1 MCVFVCAFDECT
13 NFFYI
18 LSLTEE
24 CMRACVPR
32 AAAAEESSTRT
43 RRRRRR
49 RSRLLFFETT
59 PNNTRGPP
67 GGEKKKATKIHSVVC
82 WSRRHHHRLTSENN
96 FEVTSSSKRVA
107 LSVGARA
114 KPFSSSKDDDD
125 DDDMKETR
133 GGGTNRGIGIDY
145 GRVGVAFAFPA
156 LAGMLFGVD
165 IGLSS
170 GALES
175 IKTSA
180 SDFFSLNA
188 SQSGQVVSASLFG
201 ALTASAIAAA
211 GTGEKLGSRKEIALA
226 GLLYLIGGTMEAN
239 ARSVD
244 FLIAAKAI
252 YGLGIGFA
260 MHGAPV
266 YIAET
271 APSSLRG
278 TLISLKEAAI
288 VFGILCGYFC
298 ASQYVGEDG
307 GWRTMFLTS
316 VPLAVVTLVGA
327 GFILPDSPRWL
338 ASKNMDSFPA
348 LKKLRGPN
356 VSEVELMNELDEI
369 NMFADVR
376 RKEEMGKPRSP
387 FAILDKKYAKALY
400 VGLSV
405 VLFQQFTG
413 QPSVL
418 YYATQTFEAA
428 GWSTQGAS
436 NIAVVVGVFKLIMT
450 GIAVWKVDSLGRR
463 PLLLGGVSAI
473 TLSLMVLAL
482 ASPDFAGSGVGVAAL
497 SETQARFSVA
507 AIFLYVGA
515 YQVSFGPIAW
525 LLVGEVFPT
534 KVRSQAVGIAT
545 LLNFGSNFIVSLNL
559 PYAIEQIGIKST
571 YFGFASI
578 GILSVASIYF
588 SVVETKGKTLE
599 EIEDAYTITN
609 ETKIED
615 R

>member
-1 MCVFVCAFDECT
+1 MHLSSSSSRALLLTTTTTTTTEKSVGKSPSALASSSSSSSVFA
-13 NFFYI
+13 
-18 LSLTEE
+18 
-24 CMRACVPR
+24 
-32 AAAAEESSTRT
+32 
-43 RRRRRR
+43 R
-49 RSRLLFFETT
+49 RSCVRERRYIQPHRGESFSFCSSVLLTIEKSEGKRL
-59 PNNTRGPP
+59 
-67 GGEKKKATKIHSVVC
+67 KS
-82 WSRRHHHRLTSENN
+82 TSLERS
-96 FEVTSSSKRVA
+96 TLLRASSSG
-107 LSVGARA
+107 VGRGRA
-114 KPFSSSKDDDD
+114 SAVRTKASSSSEKNEKMMKKDT
-125 DDDMKETR
+125 K
-133 GGGTNRGIGIDY
+133 IDY

-156 LAGMLFGVD
+156 LAGLLFGLD
-165 IGLSS
+165 IGISS

-175 IKTSA
+175 IKSSST
-180 SDFFSLNA
+180 DFFSLTA

-201 ALTASAIAAA
+201 ALTASAVAAA
-211 GTGEKLGSRKEIALA
+211 GAGEKLGSRKEIALA

-239 ARSVD
+239 AHSVD
-244 FLIAAKAI
+244 FLIVAKAV

-307 GWRTMFLTS
+307 GWRTMFLSS
-316 VPLAVVTLVGA
+316 VPLALLTLVGA

-338 ASKNMDSFPA
+338 ASKNTDSFPA

-356 VSEVELMNELDEI
+356 VSEMELMNELYEI

-376 RKEEMGKPRSP
+376 RKEEMGKAKSP

-405 VLFQQFTG
+405 VLFQQLTG

-436 NIAVVVGVFKLIMT
+436 NIAVVVGVFKLFMT

-463 PLLLGGVSAI
+463 PLLLGGVSVI

-482 ASPDFAGSGVGVAAL
+482 ASPDFAGPGVEAAAL
-497 SETQARFSVA
+497 SETQARISVA

-578 GILSVASIYF
+578 GVLSVASIYF

-599 EIEDAYTITN
+599 EIEDAYTVTA
-609 ETKIED
+609 TKVEED
-615 R
+615 P

>member
-1 MCVFVCAFDECT
+1 MHLSSSSSRALLLTTTTTTTTEKSVGKSPSALASSSSSSSVFA
-13 NFFYI
+13 
-18 LSLTEE
+18 
-24 CMRACVPR
+24 
-32 AAAAEESSTRT
+32 
-43 RRRRRR
+43 R
-49 RSRLLFFETT
+49 RSCVRQRRYIHQ
-59 PNNTRGPP
+59 PHRG
-67 GGEKKKATKIHSVVC
+67 ESFSFC
-82 WSRRHHHRLTSENN
+82 
-96 FEVTSSSKRVA
+96 SSSVLLTIEKSEGKR
-107 LSVGARA
+107 LKSTSLGRSTLRA
-114 KPFSSSKDDDD
+114 SSSGVGRGRASAVRTKASSSSSSEKNEKMMKKDA
-125 DDDMKETR
+125 KV
-133 GGGTNRGIGIDY
+133 DY

-156 LAGMLFGVD
+156 LAGLLFGLD
-165 IGLSS
+165 IGISS

-175 IKTSA
+175 IKSSST
-180 SDFFSLNA
+180 DFFSLTA

-201 ALTASAIAAA
+201 ALTASAVAAA
-211 GTGEKLGSRKEIALA
+211 GAGEKLGSRKEIALA

-239 ARSVD
+239 AHSVD
-244 FLIAAKAI
+244 FLIVAKAV

-307 GWRTMFLTS
+307 GWRTMFLSS
-316 VPLAVVTLVGA
+316 VPLALLTLVGA

-338 ASKNMDSFPA
+338 ASKNTDSFPA

-356 VSEVELMNELDEI
+356 VSEMELMNELDEI

-376 RKEEMGKPRSP
+376 RKEEMGKAKSP

-405 VLFQQFTG
+405 VLFQQLTG

-436 NIAVVVGVFKLIMT
+436 NIAVVVGVFKLFMT

-463 PLLLGGVSAI
+463 PLLLGGVSVI

-482 ASPDFAGSGVGVAAL
+482 ASPDFAGPGVEAVAL
-497 SETQARFSVA
+497 SETQARISVA

-578 GILSVASIYF
+578 GVLSVASIYF

-599 EIEDAYTITN
+599 EIEDAYTVTA
-609 ETKIED
+609 TKVD
-615 R
+615 DP

>member
-1 MCVFVCAFDECT
+1 MH
-13 NFFYI
+13 
-18 LSLTEE
+18 LSSSSSRALLLTTTTTTTTTTEKS
-24 CMRACVPR
+24 VGKSP
-32 AAAAEESSTRT
+32 SSALA
-43 RRRRRR
+43 
-49 RSRLLFFETT
+49 S
-59 PNNTRGPP
+59 
-67 GGEKKKATKIHSVVC
+67 S
-82 WSRRHHHRLTSENN
+82 SSSS
-96 FEVTSSSKRVA
+96 TSSST
-107 LSVGARA
+107 
-114 KPFSSSKDDDD
+114 SSSSVFARRNRARQRRYIQPPRRGESFRWCCSSSSSSVLLTIEKSEGKGLKSTSSERITLRASSFGVGRGRASAVRTKASSSPEKKEK
-125 DDDMKETR
+125 MKNDTK
-133 GGGTNRGIGIDY
+133 IDY

-156 LAGMLFGVD
+156 LAGLLFGLD
-165 IGLSS
+165 IGISS

-175 IKTSA
+175 IKSSST
-180 SDFFSLNA
+180 DFFSLTA

-201 ALTASAIAAA
+201 ALTASAVAAA
-211 GTGEKLGSRKEIALA
+211 GAGEKLGSRKEIALA

-239 ARSVD
+239 AHSVD
-244 FLIAAKAI
+244 FLIVAKAV

-307 GWRTMFLTS
+307 GWRTMFLSS
-316 VPLAVVTLVGA
+316 VPLALLTLVGA

-338 ASKNMDSFPA
+338 ASKNTDSFPA

-356 VSEVELMNELDEI
+356 VSEMELMNELDEI

-376 RKEEMGKPRSP
+376 RKEEMGKAKSP

-405 VLFQQFTG
+405 VLFQQLTG

-436 NIAVVVGVFKLIMT
+436 NIAVVVGVFKLFMT

-463 PLLLGGVSAI
+463 PLLLGGVSVI

-482 ASPDFAGSGVGVAAL
+482 ASPDFAGPGVEAAAL
-497 SETQARFSVA
+497 SETQARISVA

-578 GILSVASIYF
+578 GVLSVASIYF

-599 EIEDAYTITN
+599 EIEDAYTVTA
-609 ETKIED
+609 TKVD
-615 R
+615 S

>member
-1 MCVFVCAFDECT
+1 MH
-13 NFFYI
+13 
-18 LSLTEE
+18 LSSSSSRALLLTTTTTTTT
-24 CMRACVPR
+24 
-32 AAAAEESSTRT
+32 TRT
-43 RRRRRR
+43 
-49 RSRLLFFETT
+49 
-59 PNNTRGPP
+59 
-67 GGEKKKATKIHSVVC
+67 EKSVGK
-82 WSRRHHHRLTSENN
+82 SPSSALASSSSSS
-96 FEVTSSSKRVA
+96 TSSST
-107 LSVGARA
+107 
-114 KPFSSSKDDDD
+114 SSSSVFARRNRARQRRYIQPPRRGESFRWCCSSSSSSVLLTIEKSEGKGLKSTSSERITLRASSFGVGRGRASAVRTKASSSPEKKEK
-125 DDDMKETR
+125 MKNDTK
-133 GGGTNRGIGIDY
+133 IDY

-156 LAGMLFGVD
+156 LAGLLFGLD
-165 IGLSS
+165 IGISS

-175 IKTSA
+175 IKSSST
-180 SDFFSLNA
+180 DFFSLTA

-201 ALTASAIAAA
+201 ALTASAVAAA
-211 GTGEKLGSRKEIALA
+211 GAGEKLGSRKEIALA

-239 ARSVD
+239 AHSVD
-244 FLIAAKAI
+244 FLIVAKAV

-307 GWRTMFLTS
+307 GWRTMFLSS
-316 VPLAVVTLVGA
+316 VPLALLTLVGA

-338 ASKNMDSFPA
+338 ASKNTDSFPA

-356 VSEVELMNELDEI
+356 VSEMELMNELDEI

-376 RKEEMGKPRSP
+376 RKEEMGKAKSP

-405 VLFQQFTG
+405 VLFQQLTG

-436 NIAVVVGVFKLIMT
+436 NIAVVVGVFKLFMT

-463 PLLLGGVSAI
+463 PLLLGGVSVI

-482 ASPDFAGSGVGVAAL
+482 ASPDFAGPGVEAAAL
-497 SETQARFSVA
+497 SETQARISVA

-578 GILSVASIYF
+578 GVLSVASIYF

-599 EIEDAYTITN
+599 EIEDAYTVTA
-609 ETKIED
+609 TKVD
-615 R
+615 S

>member
-1 MCVFVCAFDECT
+1 MH
-13 NFFYI
+13 
-18 LSLTEE
+18 LS
-24 CMRACVPR
+24 
-32 AAAAEESSTRT
+32 
-43 RRRRRR
+43 
-49 RSRLLFFETT
+49 
-59 PNNTRGPP
+59 
-67 GGEKKKATKIHSVVC
+67 
-82 WSRRHHHRLTSENN
+82 
-96 FEVTSSSKRVA
+96 
-107 LSVGARA
+107 
-114 KPFSSSKDDDD
+114 FSSSRALPLTPTTTTTTRRTEKSVFGKSPSALASSSSSSASSSSSSSSVFVRQRRYIQPRRGEKSFPRCCCSSSSSSVLLTIEKSEGKKGLKSRSLERITLRASSFGVGRGRASAVRTKASSSSEKNEKMKKDT
-125 DDDMKETR
+125 K
-133 GGGTNRGIGIDY
+133 IDY

-156 LAGMLFGVD
+156 LAGLLFGLD

-175 IKTSA
+175 IKSSST
-180 SDFFSLNA
+180 DFFSLTA

-201 ALTASAIAAA
+201 ALTASAVAAA
-211 GTGEKLGSRKEIALA
+211 GAGEKLGSRKEIALA

-239 ARSVD
+239 AHSVD
-244 FLIAAKAI
+244 FLIVAKAV

-307 GWRTMFLTS
+307 GWRTMFLSS
-316 VPLAVVTLVGA
+316 VPLALLTLVGA

-338 ASKNMDSFPA
+338 ASKNTDSFPA

-356 VSEVELMNELDEI
+356 VSEMELMNELDEI

-376 RKEEMGKPRSP
+376 RKEEMGKAKSP

-405 VLFQQFTG
+405 VLFQQLTG

-436 NIAVVVGVFKLIMT
+436 NIAVVVGVFKLFMT

-463 PLLLGGVSAI
+463 PLLLGGVSVI

-482 ASPDFAGSGVGVAAL
+482 ASPDFAGPGVEAVAL
-497 SETQARFSVA
+497 SETQARISVA

-578 GILSVASIYF
+578 GVLSVASIYF

-599 EIEDAYTITN
+599 EIEDAYTVTA
-609 ETKIED
+609 TKVD
-615 R
+615 DP

>member
-1 MCVFVCAFDECT
+1 MH
-13 NFFYI
+13 
-18 LSLTEE
+18 LSSSSSRALLLTTTTTTTTTTEKS
-24 CMRACVPR
+24 VGKSP
-32 AAAAEESSTRT
+32 SSALA
-43 RRRRRR
+43 
-49 RSRLLFFETT
+49 S
-59 PNNTRGPP
+59 
-67 GGEKKKATKIHSVVC
+67 S
-82 WSRRHHHRLTSENN
+82 SSSS
-96 FEVTSSSKRVA
+96 TSSST
-107 LSVGARA
+107 
-114 KPFSSSKDDDD
+114 SSSSVFARRNRARQRRYIQPRRGESFRCCCSSSSSSVLLTIEKSEGKGLKSTSSERITLRASSFGVGRGRASAVRTKASSSPEKKEK
-125 DDDMKETR
+125 MKNDTK
-133 GGGTNRGIGIDY
+133 IDY

-156 LAGMLFGVD
+156 LAGLLFGLD
-165 IGLSS
+165 IGISS

-175 IKTSA
+175 IKSSST
-180 SDFFSLNA
+180 DFFSLTA

-201 ALTASAIAAA
+201 ALTASAVAAA
-211 GTGEKLGSRKEIALA
+211 GAGEKLGSRKEIALA

-239 ARSVD
+239 AHSVD
-244 FLIAAKAI
+244 FLIVAKAV

-307 GWRTMFLTS
+307 GWRTMFLSS
-316 VPLAVVTLVGA
+316 VPLALLTLVGA

-338 ASKNMDSFPA
+338 ASKNTDSFPA

-356 VSEVELMNELDEI
+356 VSEMELMNELDEI

-376 RKEEMGKPRSP
+376 RKEEMGKAKSP

-405 VLFQQFTG
+405 VLFQQLTG

-436 NIAVVVGVFKLIMT
+436 NIAVVVGVFKLFMT

-463 PLLLGGVSAI
+463 PLLLGGVSVI

-482 ASPDFAGSGVGVAAL
+482 ASPDFAGPGVEAAAL
-497 SETQARFSVA
+497 SETQARISVA

-578 GILSVASIYF
+578 GVLSVASIYF

-599 EIEDAYTITN
+599 EIEDAYTVTA
-609 ETKIED
+609 TKVD
-615 R
+615 S

>member
-1 MCVFVCAFDECT
+1 MH
-13 NFFYI
+13 
-18 LSLTEE
+18 LSSSSSRALLLTTTTTTTT
-24 CMRACVPR
+24 
-32 AAAAEESSTRT
+32 TRT
-43 RRRRRR
+43 
-49 RSRLLFFETT
+49 
-59 PNNTRGPP
+59 
-67 GGEKKKATKIHSVVC
+67 EKSVGK
-82 WSRRHHHRLTSENN
+82 SPSSALASSSSSS
-96 FEVTSSSKRVA
+96 TSSST
-107 LSVGARA
+107 
-114 KPFSSSKDDDD
+114 SSSSVFARRNRARQRRYIQPPRRGESFRWCCSSSSSSVLLTIEKSEGKGLKSTSSERITLRASSFGVGRGRASAVRTKASSSPEKKEKMKKDA
-125 DDDMKETR
+125 K
-133 GGGTNRGIGIDY
+133 IDY

-156 LAGMLFGVD
+156 LAGLLFGLD
-165 IGLSS
+165 IGISS

-175 IKTSA
+175 IKSSST
-180 SDFFSLNA
+180 DFFSLTA

-201 ALTASAIAAA
+201 ALTASAVAAA
-211 GTGEKLGSRKEIALA
+211 GAGEKLGSRKEIALA

-239 ARSVD
+239 AHSVD
-244 FLIAAKAI
+244 FLIVAKAV

-307 GWRTMFLTS
+307 GWRTMFLSS
-316 VPLAVVTLVGA
+316 VPLALLTLVGA

-338 ASKNMDSFPA
+338 ASKNTDSFPA

-356 VSEVELMNELDEI
+356 VSEMELMNELDEI

-376 RKEEMGKPRSP
+376 RKEEMGKAKSP

-405 VLFQQFTG
+405 VLFQQLTG

-436 NIAVVVGVFKLIMT
+436 NIAVVVGVFKLFMT

-463 PLLLGGVSAI
+463 PLLLGGVSVI

-482 ASPDFAGSGVGVAAL
+482 ASPDFAGPGVEAAAL
-497 SETQARFSVA
+497 SETQARISVA

-578 GILSVASIYF
+578 GVLSVASIYF

-599 EIEDAYTITN
+599 EIEDAYTVTA
-609 ETKIED
+609 TKVD
-615 R
+615 S

>member
-1 MCVFVCAFDECT
+1 
-13 NFFYI
+13 
-18 LSLTEE
+18 
-24 CMRACVPR
+24 MRGATPTTTTF
-32 AAAAEESSTRT
+32 AEVKTTTPFASFSSSSSSSTNKASSS
-43 RRRRRR
+43 RR
-49 RSRLLFFETT
+49 RSFRKKSRFGAFAFAAFRGDR
-59 PNNTRGPP
+59 NTKSSSSSSGVCSDARGSIARS
-67 GGEKKKATKIHSVVC
+67 ESYTDDRVVL
-82 WSRRHHHRLTSENN
+82 SS
-96 FEVTSSSKRVA
+96 SSSKGFLVRTKATYSNNDDEVM
-107 LSVGARA
+107 
-114 KPFSSSKDDDD
+114 KKDT
-125 DDDMKETR
+125 KKL
-133 GGGTNRGIGIDY
+133 IDY

-156 LAGMLFGVD
+156 LAGFLFGLD

-175 IKTSA
+175 IKTSS
-180 SDFFSLNA
+180 SDFFNLTA
-188 SQSGQVVSASLFG
+188 SQSGQIVSASLFG
-201 ALTASAIAAA
+201 ALTASAVAAA
-211 GTGEKLGSRKEIALA
+211 GAGEKLGSRKEIALA
-226 GLLYLIGGTMEAN
+226 GVLYLIGGTMEAN
-239 ARSVD
+239 AQSVD
-244 FLIAAKAI
+244 FLIFAKAI

-307 GWRTMFLTS
+307 GWRSMFLTS
-316 VPLAVVTLVGA
+316 VPFAVLTLVGA

-356 VSEVELMNELDEI
+356 VSEMELMNELDEI
-369 NMFADVR
+369 NMFANVR
-376 RKEEMGKPRSP
+376 RKEEMGRTKSP

-405 VLFQQFTG
+405 VLFQQLTG

-428 GWSTQGAS
+428 GWSAQGAS
-436 NIAVVVGVFKLIMT
+436 NIAVVVGVFKLFMT

-463 PLLLGGVSAI
+463 PLLLGGVSLI

-482 ASPDFAGSGVGVAAL
+482 ASPDFAGSGVEAAAL
-497 SETQARFSVA
+497 SETQARISVA

-578 GILSVASIYF
+578 GVLSVASIYF

-599 EIEDAYTITN
+599 EIEDAYTVTA
-609 ETKIED
+609 TKVEED

>member
-1 MCVFVCAFDECT
+1 MHLSSSSSRALLLTTTTTTTTEKSVGKSPSALASSSSSSSVF
-13 NFFYI
+13 
-18 LSLTEE
+18 S
-24 CMRACVPR
+24 
-32 AAAAEESSTRT
+32 
-43 RRRRRR
+43 R
-49 RSRLLFFETT
+49 RSCVRERRYSQPHRGESFSFCSSVLLTIEKSEGKRL
-59 PNNTRGPP
+59 
-67 GGEKKKATKIHSVVC
+67 KS
-82 WSRRHHHRLTSENN
+82 TSLGRS
-96 FEVTSSSKRVA
+96 TLRASSSG
-107 LSVGARA
+107 VGRGRA
-114 KPFSSSKDDDD
+114 SAVRTKASSSSSSEKNEKMMKKDT
-125 DDDMKETR
+125 KV
-133 GGGTNRGIGIDY
+133 DY

-156 LAGMLFGVD
+156 LAGLLFGLD
-165 IGLSS
+165 IGISS

-175 IKTSA
+175 IKSSST
-180 SDFFSLNA
+180 DFFSLTA

-201 ALTASAIAAA
+201 ALTASAVAAA
-211 GTGEKLGSRKEIALA
+211 GAGEKLGSRKEIALA

-239 ARSVD
+239 AHSVD
-244 FLIAAKAI
+244 FLIVAKAV

-307 GWRTMFLTS
+307 GWRTMFLSS
-316 VPLAVVTLVGA
+316 VPLALLTLVGA

-338 ASKNMDSFPA
+338 ASKNTDSFPA

-356 VSEVELMNELDEI
+356 VSEMELMNELDEI

-376 RKEEMGKPRSP
+376 RKEEMGKAKSP

-405 VLFQQFTG
+405 VLFQQLTG

-436 NIAVVVGVFKLIMT
+436 NIAVVVGVFKLFMT

-463 PLLLGGVSAI
+463 PLLLGGVSVI

-482 ASPDFAGSGVGVAAL
+482 ASPDFAGPGVEAAAL
-497 SETQARFSVA
+497 SETQARISVA

-578 GILSVASIYF
+578 GVLSVASIYF

-599 EIEDAYTITN
+599 EIEDAYTVTA
-609 ETKIED
+609 TKVD
-615 R
+615 S

>member
-1 MCVFVCAFDECT
+1 M
-13 NFFYI
+13 
-18 LSLTEE
+18 
-24 CMRACVPR
+24 
-32 AAAAEESSTRT
+32 
-43 RRRRRR
+43 
-49 RSRLLFFETT
+49 
-59 PNNTRGPP
+59 
-67 GGEKKKATKIHSVVC
+67 KKD
-82 WSRRHHHRLTSENN
+82 
-96 FEVTSSSKRVA
+96 
-107 LSVGARA
+107 A
-114 KPFSSSKDDDD
+114 KV
-125 DDDMKETR
+125 
-133 GGGTNRGIGIDY
+133 DY

-156 LAGMLFGVD
+156 LAGLLFGLD
-165 IGLSS
+165 IGISS

-175 IKTSA
+175 IKSSST
-180 SDFFSLNA
+180 DFFSLTA

-201 ALTASAIAAA
+201 ALTASAVAAA
-211 GTGEKLGSRKEIALA
+211 GAGEKLGSRKEIALA

-239 ARSVD
+239 AHSVD
-244 FLIAAKAI
+244 FLIVAKAV

-307 GWRTMFLTS
+307 GWRTMFLSS
-316 VPLAVVTLVGA
+316 VPLALLTLVGA

-338 ASKNMDSFPA
+338 ASKNTDSFPA

-356 VSEVELMNELDEI
+356 VSEMELMNELDEI

-376 RKEEMGKPRSP
+376 RKEEMGKAKSP

-405 VLFQQFTG
+405 VLFQQLTG

-436 NIAVVVGVFKLIMT
+436 NIAVVVGVFKLFMT

-463 PLLLGGVSAI
+463 PLLLGGVSVI

-482 ASPDFAGSGVGVAAL
+482 ASPDFAGPGVEAVAL
-497 SETQARFSVA
+497 SETQARISVA

-578 GILSVASIYF
+578 GVLSVASIYF

-599 EIEDAYTITN
+599 EIEDAYTVTA
-609 ETKIED
+609 TKVD
-615 R
+615 DP